1 MRFKKCVSLL
11 AVLFTSLSTIAA
23 APLFENGKSSWQ
35 ITLPEKSNAVIDY
48 AASELAETL
57 KKVSGVTFAAAKT
70 RQKQHNII
78 LGTPETSPE
87 IAKLQKEL
95 KLPDAEAI
103 DTIAVY
109 AIGENLYLAG
119 NNDRSVLYAVYTF
132 LQKQLGVRW
141 LWPGDDGEFIIPQK
155 KYSIPAKLAINFT
168 PGFKIRAMSPCHW
181 HRHVPTEIW
190 MARNFLN
197 GDSRTTSIRDK
208 AGFIRTGGGH
218 RVVVYNRKKVFETKP
233 ELFSLIG
240 GRRDIA
246 GYVGCW
252 SNPEFTKQ
260 VVENVSKL
268 IKKNNLEI
276 LNIFPGDIT
285 LRCECEKC
293 NVNPDRSGRWYD
305 YYYQLITELKK
316 EFPKL
321 KFAGIAYQEYRTL
334 PQSNVKG
341 LEYVEYCHYN
351 RCYAHKLNDPKCKI
365 NVRSMAD
372 IKQWQE
378 KAPFAVYGYEFD
390 IFSPATLLPN
400 WYATADALR
409 VYRDLKAV
417 RLKTEMSVYY
427 PKGVPRHELTP
438 QINRLANWIWAN
450 LAWNPDADV
459 DDMIKD
465 FCQTVYGPKAAP
477 FMVKYFQE
485 LGKAWVN
492 QKNHPT
498 YFGRKPLG
506 SAQILFDAKRL
517 KRCRTLLN
525 KAKAAIAKNDKRK
538 MEDIEIDNK
547 LFQKWEEYFNLS
559 GNRITIT
566 PPYLPK
572 AKNFDQALT
581 LPLKPK
587 NPAIK
592 PNQTTIKMYWDD
604 KGVNIFAEC
613 MEPDMNNIRKSS
625 TERDQGV
632 WKDANLEMMID
643 PGDGESFRHLVVT
656 AGNNRYDAMGNDP
669 SWNPEWSSKVV
680 CKDDRW
686 TAEIRLPFASLG
698 KLRKNLTWQFMIIR
712 NGKPVAVGFPYPAHM
727 DITGAGTIFFTKQA
741 KEVKKLVWISG
752 KDYPQSFDPYRKFFL
767 DNGWNC
773 QTVAGE
779 TAAWDVDYS
788 DAKLIYIEPYKT
800 YFKKDFW
807 QQKIAPAVQNG
818 ATLVF
823 RSYFWISMLGKDLGD
838 KTYTVICKENSHKIR
853 KPTSIDPGFAKAGHD
868 LVKTYKSCGTV
879 TFTPKFPEKW
889 HILIT
894 QLTKDNK
901 QGGSVI
907 GRRFGKGKIYIIGQP
922 RGGIHILEN
931 MVNHPLPEK

>member
-1 MRFKKCVSLL
+1 MKKWFSLL
-11 AVLFTSLSTIAA
+11 LAASFTLLASA
-23 APLFENGKSSWQ
+23 APLFENGKTDWK
-35 ITLPEKSNAVIDY
+35 IIVPEKSNSVIDY
-48 AASELAETL
+48 ASSELADTL
-57 KKVSGVTFAAAKT
+57 KKVSGAAFAV
-70 RQKQHNII
+70 QKNKQAQFNII
-78 LGTPETSPE
+78 LGTPASSPE
-87 IAKLQKEL
+87 IAKLQKEF

-109 AIGENLYLAG
+109 ARGNDLYLAG

-141 LWPGDDGEFIIPQK
+141 LWPGDDGEFITPKK
-155 KYSIPAKLAINFT
+155 KYNIPAKLAINFT
-168 PGFKIRAMSPCHW
+168 PSFKIRAMSPCHW

-208 AGFIRTGGGH
+208 AGFIRIGGGH
-218 RVVVYNRKKVFETKP
+218 RVVVYNRKKVFKTNP

-240 GRRDIA
+240 GRRDMA

-252 SNPEFTKQ
+252 SNPEFTRQ

-268 IKKNNLEI
+268 VKKGNLEL
-276 LNIFPGDIT
+276 LNLFPGDIT

-293 NVNPDRSGRWYD
+293 TVNPDRSSRWYD

-321 KFAGIAYQEYRTL
+321 KFAGIAYQEYRDIPKTE
-334 PQSNVKG
+334 VKG

-365 NVRSMAD
+365 NVRSMEE
-372 IKQWQE
+372 IKKWQA
-378 KAPFAVYGYEFD
+378 KAPFAIYGYEFD
-390 IFSPATLLPN
+390 IFSPSTLLPN

-417 RLKTEMSVYY
+417 RLKTEMSVFYG
-427 PKGVPRHELTP
+427 KGLARHELAP

-450 LAWNPDADV
+450 MAWNADADV
-459 DDMIKD
+459 DEMIKD
-465 FCQTVYGPKAAP
+465 FCRTVYGAKAAP
-477 FMVKYFQE
+477 FMVQYFQE

-492 QKNHPT
+492 QKGHPT

-506 SAQILFDAKRL
+506 SAQLLFNAKRIKL
-517 KRCRTLLN
+517 CRSLIN
-525 KAKAAIAKNDKRK
+525 KAKAAIGKSDKRR
-538 MEDIEIDNK
+538 MEDIDIDDK
-547 LFQKWEEYFNLS
+547 IFQKWEEYFNIS
-559 GNRITIT
+559 GNRTIVT
-566 PPYLPK
+566 PPYMPANGSFDK
-572 AKNFDQALT
+572 ALA
-581 LPLKPK
+581 LPLKSK

-592 PNQTTIKMYWDD
+592 PNPTTVKMYWDD
-604 KGVNIFAEC
+604 KGVNILAEC
-613 MEPDMNNIRKSS
+613 LEPDMKNIRKSS

-643 PGDGESFRHLVVT
+643 PGDGEPFRHMVVT

-669 SWNPEWSSKVV
+669 AWNPEWSSEVV

-686 TAEIRLPFASLG
+686 IARIHLPFASLG
-698 KLRKNLTWQFMIIR
+698 KFRKDLTWQFMIIR
-712 NGKPVAVGFPYPAHM
+712 NGKPVAVGFPTPSHM
-727 DITGAGTIFFTKQA
+727 DITAAGTVVFSKKA

-752 KDYPQSFDPYRKFFL
+752 AQYPQSMDPHRKFVL
-767 DNGWNC
+767 ENGWNC
-773 QTVAGE
+773 QTAAGE
-779 TAAWDVDYS
+779 KAAWEIDYS
-788 DAKLIYIEPYKT
+788 DVNLIYIEPYRT

-807 QQKIAPAVQNG
+807 QTKIAPAVKNG

-823 RSYFWISMLGKDLGD
+823 RSYHWLGMLGKDFGD
-838 KTYTVICKENSHKIR
+838 KTFAVVSKENSHKIR
-853 KPTSIDPGFAKAGHD
+853 KPTFIDPEFAKSGHD
-868 LVKTYKSCGTV
+868 LNRYYKSCGTV
-879 TFTPKFPEKW
+879 TFIPKYPEKW
-889 HILIT
+889 TVLMT

-901 QGGSVI
+901 QGASVI
-907 GRRFGKGKIYIIGQP
+907 ARRFGKGKIFIMAQIRGTIGII
-922 RGGIHILEN
+922 EN
-931 MVNHPLPEK
+931 MVNYTPPEK